1 MHDLIAQALKVGEQ
15 AEVFQSKGEKHSVIF
30 QASKLKE
37 ITSAEEQSTTLRLIQ
52 KGLLGSA
59 SVTKPDSSDILL
71 KYAANTVKYG
81 SPVRYS
87 FPPQAQ
93 VLKPRITDDR
103 VRRVTQQ
110 EMLDMAGDLV
120 AALNSFDPSIH
131 AMAETTKAS
140 GYYGLTNSNGFA
152 AEGDY
157 TAWSVVF
164 GGDLVSE
171 RDGFLFI
178 YDALSGT
185 DFVDDTSLLKARVIE
200 AFRLAQHTASIKP
213 GQYPVIF
220 APGEVSCL
228 VNPLVACLNGKAVS
242 RGFSP
247 FKGRLGELAFD
258 PRLSII
264 DDATIAG
271 AVGSKGFDREG
282 IPATKRHLISD
293 GKIAGYMLDLQ
304 TAAELNMSPTGNG
317 SVSGPVQNNIIVP
330 GGTASFSEML
340 AGIDE
345 GVLIEGTMGAW
356 AGNPYGGQVSGN
368 ISLGYKIEK
377 GQIVG
382 RIKDAMF
389 SLNVFTDLRDNLASI
404 SSEQLWRGNT
414 CYPYLQFKNVN
425 ISTKS

>member
-1 MHDLIAQALKVGEQ
+1 MRELLTQALKVGDQ
-15 AEVFQSKGEKHSVIF
+15 AEVFQSRGEKHAVVF

-37 ITSAEEQSTTLRLIQ
+37 ITSTEEQSTTLRLIQ
-52 KGLLGSA
+52 NGLLGSA
-59 SVTKPDSSDILL
+59 SVTKPDSHDILL

-81 SPVRYS
+81 SPIKYS

-93 VLKPRITDDR
+93 LLQPRVTDER
-103 VRRVTQQ
+103 VRHVTQQ
-110 EMLDMAGDLV
+110 EMLDIAGDLV
-120 AALNSFDPSIH
+120 AALHAFDPNIK
-131 AMAETTKAS
+131 AMAEAIKAS
-140 GYYGLTNSNGFA
+140 GYFGLSNSNGFV
-152 AEGDY
+152 AEGEY

-164 GGDLVSE
+164 GGELVSE

-185 DFVDDTSLLKARVIE
+185 DFTADVSLLKARVIE
-200 AFRLAQHTASIKP
+200 AFRLAQNTASIRA

-228 VNPLVACLNGKAVS
+228 VNPLVACLNGKAIS

-258 PRLSII
+258 PRLSIM
-264 DDATIAG
+264 DDATIDG

-282 IPATKRHLISD
+282 IPATKRSLIEG
-293 GKIAGYMLDLQ
+293 GKINGYMLDLQ

-330 GGTASFSEML
+330 GGQASWSEML

-389 SLNVFTDLRDNLASI
+389 SVNVFTDLRDNLVAL
-404 SSEQLWRGNT
+404 SSDKLWRGNT
-414 CYPYLQFKNVN
+414 CYPYLQLANVN

>member
-1 MHDLIAQALKVGEQ
+1 MLELLAQARKVGEQ
-15 AEVFQSKGEKHSVIF
+15 AEVFQSKGEKHSVVF

-37 ITSAEEQSTTLRLIQ
+37 ITSTEEQSTTLRLIQ
-52 KGLLGSA
+52 NGLLGSA
-59 SVTKPDSSDILL
+59 SVTKPDSSDVLL

-81 SPVRYS
+81 SPVKHS
-87 FPPQAQ
+87 FPTQAQ
-93 VLKPRITDDR
+93 VLQPRVTDER

-110 EMLDMAGDLV
+110 EMLDIAGDLV
-120 AALNSFDPSIH
+120 AGLNAFDPSIK

-140 GYYGLTNSNGFA
+140 GYFGLANSNGFA
-152 AEGDY
+152 AESEY

-164 GGDLVSE
+164 GGELVSA

-185 DFVDDTSLLKARVIE
+185 DFTADVSLLKARVIE
-200 AFRLAQHTASIKP
+200 AFRLAQNTASIRA

-228 VNPLVACLNGKAVS
+228 VNPLVACLNGKAVA

-271 AVGSKGFDREG
+271 ALGSKGFDREG
-282 IPATKRHLISD
+282 IPSTKRSLISG

-404 SSEQLWRGNT
+404 SSEQLWRGNA
-414 CYPYLQFKNVN
+414 CFPYLQLRNVN
-425 ISTKS
+425 ISTKG